1 MIIAAQTGSGKTLA
15 FGIPLVSEIL
25 KSKNTKKQI
34 QALILTPTREL
45 AMQIYKHLKAITEL
59 SIGCLVGGM
68 SKEKQ
73 RRIINLAP
81 TIFIATPGRLW
92 DFIENEESEVI
103 KKLNLIKFLVIDEA
117 DRMVELGH
125 FP

>member
-34 QALILTPTREL
+34 LALILTPTREL
-45 AMQIYKHLKAITEL
+45 AMQIYKHLKAITDL

-68 SKEKQ
+68 SKEK
-73 RRIINLAP
+73 
-81 TIFIATPGRLW
+81 
-92 DFIENEESEVI
+92 
-103 KKLNLIKFLVIDEA
+103 
-117 DRMVELGH
+117 
-125 FP
+125 